1 MQIDQIRDQFEMVEA
16 AIAGGPIVPNVAAEE
31 IRAYLG
37 SRFDFTQ
44 PMPLDEVIA
53 DVEQMLRKWQ
63 VQVTHPRYFGLYN
76 PSVTLASVVADTLV
90 AMYNSQLANW
100 RTSPAANEMERHTLA
115 WLADKFGLPANSIA
129 TFTSGG
135 SEANLSAVVV
145 ALTWAFPQYGEH
157 GLRHLAGDPAI
168 YLTEE
173 THHGFNK
180 IAHMV
185 GLGRRNLRIVATGSD
200 LKMDVADLR
209 RRVEEDRKNGLL
221 PFMVI
226 GTAGTTAAGIID
238 PLAEIAILCKEQH
251 LWFHADAAYGGS
263 AVVSPGLR
271 PWLAGI
277 EAADSITC
285 DAHKWLSV
293 PMGCGMFF
301 CRHRDSVAQ
310 AFRSDV
316 TYMPAKAA
324 SEDASAT
331 FNPLTHS
338 AQWSRRFIGL
348 KLFMAL
354 AEFGEAGYAE
364 MLAHQARMGNMLR
377 ESLETTGWRIV
388 NSTPLPVICFTRD
401 GLSTSEFIAELR
413 ERQIAWMSDAQI
425 GGVPAVRECI
435 TSVKTTEKDIE
446 WVVGQMNSLV
456 SNVPQ
461 RRTT

>member
-1 MQIDQIRDQFEMVEA
+1 MRIDQIREEFETLESV
-16 AIAGGPIVPNVAAEE
+16 IADGPIVPNVTAGE

-37 SRFDFTQ
+37 SRFDFKQ
-44 PMPLDEVIA
+44 AMPLDEVVA
-53 DVEQMLRKWQ
+53 DVEQMLQKWQ
-63 VQVTHPRYFGLYN
+63 VQVTHPRYFGLFN

-115 WLADKFGLPANSIA
+115 WLAGKFGLPTDSIA

-135 SEANLSAVVV
+135 SEANLTAVVV
-145 ALTWAFPQYGEH
+145 ALTRAFPEYGEY
-157 GLRHLAGDPAI
+157 GLRYLSGDPTI

-173 THHGFNK
+173 AHHGFNK

-185 GLGRRNLRIVATGSD
+185 GLGRRNLRMVATDSN
-200 LKMDVADLR
+200 LKMDVDDLSKC
-209 RRVEEDRKNGLL
+209 VTEDRKNGRL

-226 GTAGTTAAGIID
+226 GTAGTTAAAIID
-238 PLAEIAILCKEQH
+238 PLTEIAHFCKEQRI
-251 LWFHADAAYGGS
+251 WFHADAAYGGS
-263 AVVSPGLR
+263 AVVSPNLR
-271 PWLAGI
+271 QHLAGI

-316 TYMPAKAA
+316 TYMP
-324 SEDASAT
+324 SNHPGGDAFTT

-354 AEFGEAGYAE
+354 AQQGEAGYAA
-364 MLAHQARMGNMLR
+364 MLDHQVVMSNMLR
-377 ESLETTGWRIV
+377 ESLVATGWRIV
-388 NSTPLPVICFTRD
+388 NSTPLPVVCFTRD
-401 GLSTSEFIAELR
+401 GVVPSQLVAELR
-413 ERQIAWMSDAQI
+413 ERQIAWMSDAQL
-425 GGVPAVRECI
+425 GGVPVVRACI
-435 TSVKTTEKDIE
+435 TSFRTTEKDIE
-446 WVVGQMNSLV
+446 WVVGQMNALASE
-456 SNVPQ
+456 VP
-461 RRTT
+461 RRKTA